1 MGKNVSRILWFVV
14 LLLFFL
20 YHIAM
25 KKTTRIEDVFPIETG
40 DIPFL

>member
-1 MGKNVSRILWFVV
+1 MGKNVLVRCFVGI
-14 LLLFFL
+14 FL